1 MPPAPPPA
9 VFVKD
14 LGDVLHLIGGT
25 VAALLIFFN
34 PGFMLINAAIVKHST
49 SELDQLQQHSD
60 DTVRAPFR
68 AVLDRH
74 LNPRGVPIS
83 EDPCTQSAS
92 PRPS

>member
-1 MPPAPPPA
+1 MAALQPRLHAPFSPA

-34 PGFMLINAAIVKHST
+34 PGSMLINAAIVKHST

-60 DTVRAPFR
+60 DTVRVPIPALP
-68 AVLDRH
+68 DQHH
-74 LNPRGVPIS
+74 LNP
-83 EDPCTQSAS
+83 
-92 PRPS
+92 